1 MYALEKIKYL
11 AYMAFTYL
19 SIDKE
24 VFGIL
29 LVLMCMDSIVGAVK
43 SVRLGYDFQ
52 FKIML
57 WGITMKMIFLMIPV
71 VLALMGQS
79 LGYNFTNAV
88 NVTMAILTV
97 SEGYSIISNIH
108 MAHTKEEVKKMDII
122 STLLIAIRNTMKR
135 FVKGLLHRVEGN

>member
-1 MYALEKIKYL
+1 MYALDKIKYL

-29 LVLMCMDSIVGAVK
+29 LVLMCMDSVVGAVK
-43 SVRLGYDFQ
+43 SVRLGEEFR

-71 VLALMGQS
+71 VLALMGKS
-79 LGYNFTNAV
+79 LGYDFTNAV
-88 NVTMAILTV
+88 SVTMAILTV

-108 MAHTKEEVKKMDII
+108 MAHTRERVRKMDII
-122 STLLIAIRNTMKR
+122 STLLITIRDTMKR
-135 FVKGLLHRVEGN
+135 FAKSLLHRVEN